1 MQGNESKPSDLY
13 SFLLYIF
20 AMKSQISAYFDSAK
34 RSCMLCHTYRNLKP
48 GTDQREMAQASTQK
62 AYNALRIAFDTLRT
76 EDIGVEKLDKVRA
89 AKVLCLDALDACNS
103 CDKQR
108 PRIKEILIDIK

>member
-1 MQGNESKPSDLY
+1 
-13 SFLLYIF
+13 
-20 AMKSQISAYFDSAK
+20 MKSAISSYFDSAK

-48 GTDQREMAQASTQK
+48 STDQREMAQTSTQK
-62 AYNALRIAFDTLRT
+62 AYDALKVAFETLRA
-76 EDIGVEKLDKVRA
+76 EDAGLDKLDKVRA

-108 PRIKEILIDIK
+108 PRMKEIFIDIK

>member
-1 MQGNESKPSDLY
+1 
-13 SFLLYIF
+13 
-20 AMKSQISAYFDSAK
+20 MKSAISSYFDSAK

-48 GTDQREMAQASTQK
+48 STDQKEMAQTSTQK
-62 AYNALRIAFDTLRT
+62 AYDTLRAAFET
-76 EDIGVEKLDKVRA
+76 LRAEDAGVEKLDKVRA

-108 PRIKEILIDIK
+108 PRMKEIFIDIK